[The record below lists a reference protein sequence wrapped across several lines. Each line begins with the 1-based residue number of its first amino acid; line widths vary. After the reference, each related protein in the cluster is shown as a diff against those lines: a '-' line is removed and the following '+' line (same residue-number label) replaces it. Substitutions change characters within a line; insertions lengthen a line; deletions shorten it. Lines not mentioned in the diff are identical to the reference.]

1 MKQEGFSVKTADSGK
16 NRQIAELKKNRG
28 GPKHRRLAQPE
39 GKEKKQKRGAGALTM
54 GFGPVSAAG
63 RLALAELDR
72 EDAAHADAVNGDG
85 RSPPVRSRDGNRH
98 DGGGGP
104 ARTSTGQD
112 EEAGNEQIGAWGTRI
127 RRRT

>member
-39 GKEKKQKRGAGALTM
+39 GKEKKQKRGTGALTM
-54 GFGPVSAAG
+54 GFGLVSAAG

-85 RSPPVRSRDGNRH
+85 RSPPVRSRDGSRH
-98 DGGGGP
+98 DGGGGL

-112 EEAGNEQIGAWGTRI
+112 EEAGNE
-127 RRRT
+127 

>member
-39 GKEKKQKRGAGALTM
+39 GKEKKQKRGTGALTM
-54 GFGPVSAAG
+54 GFGLVSAAG

-72 EDAAHADAVNGDG
+72 EDAVNGDG
-85 RSPPVRSRDGNRH
+85 RAPPVRSRGGNRH
-98 DGGGGP
+98 GCGGRERVRGGGAWEDWLDP
-104 ARTSTGQD
+104 D
-112 EEAGNEQIGAWGTRI
+112 VNAGRGRI
-127 RRRT
+127 RRPAP